1 MWSLRRYNF
10 FSFPHTILGRPEMLI
25 HTVFEEAHDGISTHA
40 FRGLSICEVNLY
52 AGRQVLACIAFRA
65 RRHPASRIPSFT
77 FKIAAEFC

>member
-40 FRGLSICEVNLY
+40 FRGLSICEVNHMPEGKCL
-52 AGRQVLACIAFRA
+52 
-65 RRHPASRIPSFT
+65 PALLSVQEGILRPGFLLLLS
-77 FKIAAEFC
+77 K